1 MKILKTIVK
10 KTGLALLLS
19 AMIAAP
25 LAFANDTSEAQ
36 ARMEALSYAPENNI
50 NDERFSQ
57 FEFEEGNYAEHELND
72 SWLGMPAY
80 SNDGQLIGYIEEAFL
95 DKDGY
100 VKEIIVGLNGNQ
112 GIVEIKG
119 ELAEL
124 TEENVQFDLS
134 NRQIEQLANTNELAS
149 LR

>member
-134 NRQIEQLANTNELAS
+134 NRQIAQLANTNELAS

>member
-1 MKILKTIVK
+1 MEILKTIVK

-134 NRQIEQLANTNELAS
+134 NRQIAQLANTNELAS